1 MGNASNTGREAGT
14 NGRRLSQEQ
23 LRAKS
28 FSRREQ
34 GALNEKTPLLE
45 TSSASLVKEK
55 EDVEDQERY
64 IEKLQADVE
73 QLAAKCAA
81 LESQNIL
88 VAVQQLDL
96 FVRYFSLFLSLLVLY
111 AYWAVMAWAIPLL
124 LHNKV
129 PMLLDLIRE
138 STSTEAN
145 SNFIWI
151 LDAIGGISEN
161 KRISRILPVCM
172 LIIPYLHNRW
182 THGSM
187 HRRFQ
192 VFVIAFVVF
201 IRIRM
206 CRWRE
211 KIFLQEDTVGPIP
224 RYGESCNNDGIWE
237 ANYEIS
243 ARFLYLSILRLRGLW
258 TKTAQYMSSRAD
270 FVPVSYIREL
280 SKLQDQAAVTPWEE
294 VKKILP
300 SALRSKLS
308 DIEQEPIASASI
320 GQVHVARL
328 NEFDQ
333 KVVVKVQHPHARTLM
348 LDDFRS
354 LKILTRII
362 GWLEPDYAFMEI
374 LMNEWA
380 AEAIKELD
388 FRYEAKHLREASS
401 AIQNLIPS
409 KETVVYSNV
418 SVGEKKV
425 PFQVEIPE
433 PMESLSNRDVLI
445 MNFCEGCR
453 IDDFAQMEQWG
464 LSRAAV
470 MDGVAQ
476 AFAHFMYC
484 SSIFNGD
491 PHAGNLLVRPGIRND
506 KDSGFTIVLLD
517 WGLAKRLP
525 ERKRVAFCQMV
536 YAAATVDYGL
546 LLDSYKT
553 VGLKMKREDAG
564 QSMEDMRFFL
574 RDMAP
579 RDVARERIKSKIK
592 QGEVS
597 SCSVNNNL
605 DGGKG
610 NF

>member
-1 MGNASNTGREAGT
+1 MGNSSSGPTT
-14 NGRRLSQEQ
+14 NKERRPRISREQ

-28 FSRREQ
+28 FLRKERAAIHE
-34 GALNEKTPLLE
+34 ATPLLE
-45 TSSASLVKEK
+45 SFSS
-55 EDVEDQERY
+55 EDVEENQY
-64 IEKLQADVE
+64 IEKLEADV
-73 QLAAKCAA
+73 QRLAAKCAA

-96 FVRYFSLFLSLLVLY
+96 ITRYFSLFLSLSVLFV
-111 AYWAVMAWAIPLL
+111 YWRVMVGLL
-124 LHNKV
+124 PIVMHRYL
-129 PMLLDLIRE
+129 PI
-138 STSTEAN
+138 
-145 SNFIWI
+145 I
-151 LDAIGGISEN
+151 LDRLQEMADCNSSGQCRALHGTLINLLQNIWTF
-161 KRISRILPVCM
+161 RILQVIF
-172 LIIPYLHNRW
+172 LTIPYFYNRW
-182 THGSM
+182 THGSV

-192 VFVIAFVVF
+192 VFVVAFIVI

-211 KIFLQEDTVGPIP
+211 KMFLQDDSTEIP
-224 RYGESCNNDGIWE
+224 RYGEACTNDGIWE

-258 TKTAQYMSSRAD
+258 TKTAQYLSSRAD
-270 FVPVSYIREL
+270 FVPVAYIREL
-280 SKLQDQAAVTPWEE
+280 SKLQDQAPVTPWDQVE
-294 VKKILP
+294 KLLP
-300 SALRSKLS
+300 DRLLEQLTNF
-308 DIEQEPIASASI
+308 EQEPIASASI

-328 NEFDQ
+328 GGQ

-348 LDDFRS
+348 MDDFWS
-354 LKILTRII
+354 LNILTKII

-374 LMNEWA
+374 LMKEWA
-380 AEAIKELD
+380 AEAIKELN
-388 FRYEAKHLREASS
+388 FSFEAEHLREASR
-401 AIQNLIPS
+401 AIQTLIPT
-409 KETVVYSNV
+409 KDTVVYSNV
-418 SVGEKKV
+418 SKI
-425 PFQVEIPE
+425 PFQIQVPE
-433 PMESLSNRDVLI
+433 PMEDLSNCDVLV

-453 IDDFAQMEQWG
+453 IDDFTQIEQWG

-484 SSIFNGD
+484 STIFNGD
-491 PHAGNLLVRPGIRND
+491 PHAGNMLVRPGILTD
-506 KDSGFTIVLLD
+506 PSKGFTIVVLD

-525 ERKRVAFCQMV
+525 EQKRVAFCQMV

-579 RDVARERIKSKIK
+579 RDVARKRIKSKIK
-592 QGEVS
+592 QNEV
-597 SCSVNNNL
+597 CVL
-605 DGGKG
+605 VKRTCTKHRYVLP
-610 NF
+610 FHCFFRQR

>member
-1 MGNASNTGREAGT
+1 MGNNPSSGPYDTTEQ
-14 NGRRLSQEQ
+14 RRQRLAKEP

-28 FSRREQ
+28 FLRRERAGQ
-34 GALNEKTPLLE
+34 QEATPLLPAE
-45 TSSASLVKEK
+45 SFSSD
-55 EDVEDQERY
+55 DVEESQS
-64 IEKLQADVE
+64 IEKLEADV
-73 QLAAKCAA
+73 QRLAAKCAA

-96 FVRYFSLFLSLLVLY
+96 MVRFFSVVLSLSVLF
-111 AYWAVMAWAIPLL
+111 AYWKVMTYLLPIVAHGCLPLL
-124 LHNKV
+124 LNQFQKITTCDDDCQSK
-129 PMLLDLIRE
+129 LEIFASLIQSVWTIR
-138 STSTEAN
+138 
-145 SNFIWI
+145 F
-151 LDAIGGISEN
+151 LQGIS
-161 KRISRILPVCM
+161 L
-172 LIIPYLHNRW
+172 LIPFLYNRW
-182 THGSM
+182 NHGSL

-192 VFVIAFVVF
+192 VFVVAFIII

-211 KIFLQEDTVGPIP
+211 KMFLQEDESTEIP
-224 RYGESCNNDGIWE
+224 RFGEACTNDGIWE

-258 TKTAQYMSSRAD
+258 TKTAQYLSSRAD
-270 FVPVSYIREL
+270 FVPVAYIREL
-280 SKLQDQAAVTPWEE
+280 SKLQDQAPVTPWEQVE
-294 VKKILP
+294 KLLP
-300 SALRSKLS
+300 STLLETLT
-308 DIEQEPIASASI
+308 DFEVEPIASASI

-328 NEFDQ
+328 GDQ

-348 LDDFRS
+348 MDDFWS
-354 LKILTRII
+354 LNVLTRIL

-374 LMNEWA
+374 LMKEWA
-380 AEAIKELD
+380 AEAIKELN
-388 FRYEAKHLREASS
+388 FEFEAEHLLEASR
-401 AIQNLIPS
+401 AIQTLIPT
-409 KETVVYSNV
+409 KDTVVYSND
-418 SVGEKKV
+418 SKT
-425 PFQVEIPE
+425 PFQVQVPE
-433 PMESLSNRDVLI
+433 PIQHLSNRDVLV

-484 SSIFNGD
+484 STIFNGD
-491 PHAGNLLVRPGIRND
+491 PHAGNLLVRPGIQTD
-506 KDSGFTIVLLD
+506 VSQGFTIVVLD

-525 ERKRVAFCQMV
+525 EQKRVAFCQMV

-564 QSMEDMRFFL
+564 QSMEDARFFL

-579 RDVARERIKSKIK
+579 RDVASKRIKSKIK
-592 QGEVS
+592 QKEVS
-597 SCSVNNNL
+597 MLNL
-605 DGGKG
+605 HLVRDPCRRIPDLTTCWIGDG
-610 NF
+610 